1 MDIMK
6 NKKLIFNVALAKV
19 EELKLDKYHTYFLAE
34 MVVRKLR
41 HPEEKM
47 DKIASKVM
55 KEMKKNYPKKNLVE
69 VSAAKCLNQLE
80 VALNDSD
87 AVPAE
92 WLSGQTV
99 SHVVK
104 KLVQIVFDE
113 LDEQ

>member
-1 MDIMK
+1 MK
-6 NKKLIFNVALAKV
+6 NKKLMFNAALEEV
-19 EELKLDKYHTYFLAE
+19 EKLKLDKYHTYFLAE

-69 VSAAKCLNQLE
+69 VSASKCLDQLE
-80 VALNDSD
+80 VALNDSNE
-87 AVPAE
+87 VPTE

-104 KLVQIVFDE
+104 KLAQIVFDE
-113 LDEQ
+113 LDSEQ